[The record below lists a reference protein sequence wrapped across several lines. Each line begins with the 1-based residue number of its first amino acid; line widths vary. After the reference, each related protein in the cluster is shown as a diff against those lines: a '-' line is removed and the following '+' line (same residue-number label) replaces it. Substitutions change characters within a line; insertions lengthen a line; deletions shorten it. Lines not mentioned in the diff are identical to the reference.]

1 MNSYQIRFIAKLVFT
16 IFLLHICLVSAGIA
30 HDDHDPCSSY
40 EHQVEIELEDLENA
54 QRTLKDLQ
62 DAGPISSIIE
72 GYADGWIIGAIAGAV
87 SYQNQLKDAEA
98 AVEQAQQDYDAAVQN
113 LEDCRNSSHSQ
124 SSATSS

>member
-16 IFLLHICLVSAGIA
+16 IFLLPICLVSTGIA

-54 QRTLKDLQ
+54 QRALTDLQ